1 MRISSSRP
9 DQKSQAMENESGAQL
24 TDQELAAKT
33 YGSRDPCAG
42 LGNRRAQGKTNEQ
55 HMTEI

>member
-24 TDQELAAKT
+24 KSWRPKPMAQEIPVLDWGTAVRKEKQMSST
-33 YGSRDPCAG
+33 
-42 LGNRRAQGKTNEQ
+42 
-55 HMTEI
+55 